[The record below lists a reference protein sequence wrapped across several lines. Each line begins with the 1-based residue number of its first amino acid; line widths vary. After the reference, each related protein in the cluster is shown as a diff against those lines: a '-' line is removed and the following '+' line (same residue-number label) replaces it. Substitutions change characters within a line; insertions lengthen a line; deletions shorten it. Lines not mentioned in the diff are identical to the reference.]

1 MASEKEHP
9 GEPTGLQDKTHKAAS
24 EERKPLVRP
33 SVESRAPQA
42 GESAEG
48 LAQLREILVGANVRE
63 LERRLARAESHMTA
77 RTNELEQESRRRM
90 EVIEA
95 HLRKESDALTTR
107 LEHELSQ
114 TSGAIRTVTREQRE
128 SLAEVDQRVAKLEE
142 AIVKAQRETRDQMLQ
157 QAKRFLDELQQLRR
171 EVMETL
177 ERELGHVDAD
187 FGQGGYGEEERA
199 SP

>member
-1 MASEKEHP
+1 MASEKEHR
-9 GEPTGLQDKTHKAAS
+9 GEPTGVQDKSHRAAP
-24 EERKPLVRP
+24 EERKLVRP
-33 SVESRAPQA
+33 SIESRASQP

-48 LAQLREILVGANVRE
+48 LAQLREILVGANVRD

-77 RTNELEQESRRRM
+77 RANELEQESRRRM

-95 HLRKESDALTTR
+95 HLRKESDALTYR
-107 LEHELSQ
+107 LEHELAQ
-114 TSGAIRTVTREQRE
+114 TGEAIRTVTREHRE
-128 SLAEVDQRVAKLEE
+128 SLATVDQRVAKLEE
-142 AIVKAQRETRDQMLQ
+142 AMVKAQRETRDQMLQ

-187 FGQGGYGEEERA
+187 FEQGGYGEEERA